1 MRLVVMMSI
10 TKTRT
15 NKRPPVPLEHEFV
28 EFIPDALAER
38 MLYVSI
44 PFATAAHLCV
54 CGCGTKVV
62 TPISPTGWEML
73 FNGDTISLRP
83 SIGNW
88 GFRCRSHYWI
98 VRNQAVWA
106 GPMTQEEI
114 ERGRRRDRNLTEA
127 YFGEIVSEPKESAP
141 SEAHKKKRKPR
152 GWFRF
157 S

>member
-1 MRLVVMMSI
+1 MST

-15 NKRPPVPLEHEFV
+15 NKRPPVTLEHEFV

-38 MLYVSI
+38 TLYVSI
-44 PFATAAHLCV
+44 PFATSAHLCV

-62 TPISPTGWEML
+62 TPISPTGWHML
-73 FNGDTISLRP
+73 FDGDTISLRP

-88 GFRCRSHYWI
+88 GFRCRSHYWV

-106 GPMTQEEI
+106 GPMSQEDI
-114 ERGRRRDRNLTEA
+114 EKGRHRDRRLTEA
-127 YFGEIVSEPKESAP
+127 YFDEIHGEPKKPAQ
-141 SEAHKKKRKPR
+141 AAARKKKRR
-152 GWFRF
+152 VRDWFRF

>member
-1 MRLVVMMSI
+1 MST

-15 NKRPPVPLEHEFV
+15 HKRPPVQLEHEFV
-28 EFIPDALAER
+28 EFIPERLAER
-38 MLYVSI
+38 TLYISI
-44 PFATAAHLCV
+44 PFASAAHLCV

-73 FNGDTISLRP
+73 FDGDTISLRP

-98 VRNQAVWA
+98 ARNQAIWA
-106 GPMTQEEI
+106 GPMTQDEI
-114 ERGRRRDRNLTEA
+114 EKGRRRDRKLTEA
-127 YFGEIVSEPKESAP
+127 YFGETVSEPREPAIT
-141 SEAHKKKRKPR
+141 AVRKKKRR
-152 GWFRF
+152 LREWFRF

>member
-1 MRLVVMMSI
+1 MST

-15 NKRPPVPLEHEFV
+15 NKRAPVSLEHEFV
-28 EFIPDALAER
+28 EFIPDALSER
-38 MLYVSI
+38 TLYVSI
-44 PFATAAHLCV
+44 PFSTSAHLCV

-62 TPISPTGWEML
+62 TPISQTGWQML
-73 FNGDTISLRP
+73 FDGDTISLRP

-114 ERGRRRDRNLTEA
+114 EKGRHRDQKLTEA
-127 YFGEIVSEPKESAP
+127 YFGGIVGEPKDPALP
-141 SEAHKKKRKPR
+141 VTRKKKRKLR
-152 GWFRF
+152 DWFDF
-157 S
+157 G

>member
-1 MRLVVMMSI
+1 MST

-15 NKRPPVPLEHEFV
+15 NKRPAVTLEHEFV
-28 EFIPDALAER
+28 EFIPDTLAER
-38 MLYVSI
+38 TLYMSI
-44 PFATAAHLCV
+44 PFASAAHLCV

-73 FNGDTISLRP
+73 FDGDTISLRP

-98 VRNQAVWA
+98 VRNKAVWA
-106 GPMTQEEI
+106 GPMTQDMI
-114 ERGRRRDRNLTEA
+114 EKGRHRDRKLTEA
-127 YFGEIVSEPKESAP
+127 YFGEAVGELKEPALP
-141 SEAHKKKRKPR
+141 VARKKKRR
-152 GWFRF
+152 LRDWFRF